1 MAIPLPAF
9 PEPTYGSDADGLVW
23 GYLLTPAS
31 SARPISA
38 TEAAGWLAAPAEGE
52 FLWLHF
58 NISNAAALPWLRQ
71 HLDLP
76 SAFLEEIDISGGTTR
91 LEQQDDVLIAFLHDI
106 LFDFRFDAT
115 EVASV
120 SIAANQRALVS
131 ARVKPLR
138 SVDRLRSQVKGGGK
152 FASTAELFAQLLRE
166 QADVL
171 AEIIRGATPVV
182 DQAEDGLL
190 AGSRSAKRAKLSSL
204 RRMLVRFQRLL
215 APEPAA
221 LFRLLRRPP
230 SWISEPD
237 LEDLRQSA
245 EEFSRAVADC
255 LALAERI
262 RLVQEELAAL
272 ANEKTNE
279 SLFLLTFVTVLAIPF
294 NVVGAMFGMNVAG
307 IPFAHAPNAFWG
319 VVLGVGAVTA
329 VAAWVA
335 RRRR

>member
-38 TEAAGWLAAPAEGE
+38 TEAAGWLAAPVEGE

-71 HLDLP
+71 HLELP

-190 AGSRSAKRAKLSSL
+190 AGSR
-204 RRMLVRFQRLL
+204 
-215 APEPAA
+215 
-221 LFRLLRRPP
+221 
-230 SWISEPD
+230 
-237 LEDLRQSA
+237 
-245 EEFSRAVADC
+245 
-255 LALAERI
+255 
-262 RLVQEELAAL
+262 
-272 ANEKTNE
+272 
-279 SLFLLTFVTVLAIPF
+279 
-294 NVVGAMFGMNVAG
+294 
-307 IPFAHAPNAFWG
+307 
-319 VVLGVGAVTA
+319 
-329 VAAWVA
+329 
-335 RRRR
+335 